1 MLPQTLFKWPVYS
14 ALDLHD
20 RSALRSEGYIRF
32 RKIDTVWI
40 CGLWGSEMGESDRVI
55 DSSTS
60 GISMVPMQS
69 KKPPGEGFELAPSVS
84 YDLGTR

>member
-20 RSALRSEGYIRF
+20 RSGLRSEGYIRF
-32 RKIDTVWI
+32 RKTVTVWM
-40 CGLWGSEMGESDRVI
+40 CGPWDSEMGGSDRVI

-60 GISMVPMQS
+60 GISTVPMQRKES
-69 KKPPGEGFELAPSVS
+69 G
-84 YDLGTR
+84 

>member
-1 MLPQTLFKWPVYS
+1 MDVSPW
-14 ALDLHD
+14 D
-20 RSALRSEGYIRF
+20 
-32 RKIDTVWI
+32 
-40 CGLWGSEMGESDRVI
+40 SEMGGSDRVI